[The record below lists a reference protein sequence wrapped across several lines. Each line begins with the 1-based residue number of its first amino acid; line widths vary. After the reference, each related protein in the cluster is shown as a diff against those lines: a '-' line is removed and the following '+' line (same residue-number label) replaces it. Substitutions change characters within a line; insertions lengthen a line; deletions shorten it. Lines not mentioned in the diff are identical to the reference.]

1 MSPKPQCPT
10 SPWTWVSHVPNTT
23 QTTVSMSPGVRNT
36 VLSPPNFAAN
46 LPPTLAKSQVSSV
59 RKNLKLHLL
68 SVLRHPSSGDFQ
80 PQITT
85 LLVDLGTQ
93 QAEIARSMPSPRDA
107 RKRTRDEPDTTLKK
121 MKIGESW
128 AVGFV
133 PSFVALPSLG
143 GPSTTLWGIKCPSGS
158 SQCPSGSFQS
168 FLGSPQSSPG
178 DTGGEWWHSTPSGSS
193 QTPKVLPGFSQSLLG
208 TDRGTRYP
216 WSPPSATQGSPS
228 ALLGAP

>member
-1 MSPKPQCPT
+1 MSPTPPKPPCP
-10 SPWTWVSHVPNTT
+10 
-23 QTTVSMSPGVRNT
+23 MSPGVPNT
-36 VLSPPNFAAN
+36 VLSPANFAAN

-93 QAEIARSMPSPRDA
+93 QAEIARSMPSPRDS

-133 PSFVALPSLG
+133 PFFVALPSLG
-143 GPSTTLWGIKCPSGS
+143 GLSTTLWGIKCPSGS
-158 SQCPSGSFQS
+158 SQCPSG
-168 FLGSPQSSPG
+168 PSSPSWG
-178 DTGGEWWHSTPSGSS
+178 LPSPLLVTLGVSGGTAHPQGLPRPPRSS
-193 QTPKVLPGFSQSLLG
+193 QG
-208 TDRGTRYP
+208 
-216 WSPPSATQGSPS
+216 TQGSPS
-228 ALLGAP
+228 ALLGAL